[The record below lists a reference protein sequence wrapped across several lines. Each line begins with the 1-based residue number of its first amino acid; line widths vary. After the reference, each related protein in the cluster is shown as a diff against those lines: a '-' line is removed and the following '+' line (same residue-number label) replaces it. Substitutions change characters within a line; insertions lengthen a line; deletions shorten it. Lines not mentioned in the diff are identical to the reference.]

1 MRKRFRQG
9 RPPYPRSSGLRR
21 RYSIPLFYYK
31 AASWEGDHRDGVI
44 NAPDEESV
52 VSTLKDSR
60 LIPISITRSEPKTRV
75 GIFKKTGSKELLNF
89 TTELAALLGAGLPL
103 DRSLSILGEISGD
116 TAMRTIVQSLLKTIR
131 EGNSFSESLSKH
143 PRVFTRLYVNM
154 IKAAEAGGVI
164 EAVME
169 KLAGY
174 LETSSELKDHIY
186 SAMIYPVL
194 LASTGFVSVLI
205 LLAYVIPQFS
215 MIFEEL
221 GETLPLPTQILMMIS
236 GFFSDYWW
244 VVVGVVAVT
253 FYFYRRYSRTEEGR
267 YNLDA
272 FKLRTFRAIVV
283 TIETARFSRTL
294 GTLLKSGV
302 PLLEALRNV
311 KDVINNLIIRGA
323 IEEIIK
329 GAKEGK
335 GLAGPL
341 AAANLF
347 PSLAI
352 SMMKVG
358 EETGAL
364 DDMLLKVASTYEKI
378 LRTLVRR
385 LISILEPAMILIMAV
400 IVAFIVISMLMAIF
414 SLNEIPM

>member
-1 MRKRFRQG
+1 
-9 RPPYPRSSGLRR
+9 
-21 RYSIPLFYYK
+21 
-31 AASWEGDHRDGVI
+31 
-44 NAPDEESV
+44 
-52 VSTLKDSR
+52 
-60 LIPISITRSEPKTRV
+60 
-75 GIFKKTGSKELLNF
+75 LLNF

-169 KLAGY
+169 KLASY

-205 LLAYVIPQFS
+205 LLTYVIPQFS
-215 MIFEEL
+215 KIFEEL

-244 VVVGVVAVT
+244 VVVGVIAAS

-272 FKLRTFRAIVV
+272 FKLKAFRGIVV

-294 GTLLKSGV
+294 GTLLKMGCHC
-302 PLLEALRNV
+302 LR
-311 KDVINNLIIRGA
+311 
-323 IEEIIK
+323 
-329 GAKEGK
+329 
-335 GLAGPL
+335 
-341 AAANLF
+341 
-347 PSLAI
+347 PSE
-352 SMMKVG
+352 M
-358 EETGAL
+358 
-364 DDMLLKVASTYEKI
+364 
-378 LRTLVRR
+378 
-385 LISILEPAMILIMAV
+385 
-400 IVAFIVISMLMAIF
+400 
-414 SLNEIPM
+414 

>member
-1 MRKRFRQG
+1 M
-9 RPPYPRSSGLRR
+9 
-21 RYSIPLFYYK
+21 
-31 AASWEGDHRDGVI
+31 
-44 NAPDEESV
+44 
-52 VSTLKDSR
+52 
-60 LIPISITRSEPKTRV
+60 
-75 GIFKKTGSKELLNF
+75 LNF